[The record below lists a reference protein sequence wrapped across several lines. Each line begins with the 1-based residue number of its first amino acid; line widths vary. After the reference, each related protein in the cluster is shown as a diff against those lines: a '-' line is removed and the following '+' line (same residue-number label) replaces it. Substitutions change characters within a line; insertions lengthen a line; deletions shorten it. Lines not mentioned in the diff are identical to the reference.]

1 MLNNFI
7 LKIKRAETP
16 FYARLKQFGRAVLYL
31 QLPIPRFLDPVYKV
45 ILYFRY
51 LRYEIA
57 EKLSVAFFR
66 YPVTRMLCVS
76 VGKRFRMERI
86 PSISGNPK
94 IYIGDDVY
102 ISGTIAVIAGRVFS
116 NPELRIGNRTFIADG
131 CSFSVAK
138 SIVIGDEVLIAG
150 ECSISDY
157 SQHPLDPEKRVS
169 VVQVNPV
176 AVIQVEAD
184 EVRPVRIGNRAWLG
198 RRATILPGVTI
209 GEDAVVGACAVVTK
223 DVPPGAICVGNPGR
237 ILSRTV
243 YDPRPSSLVNV
254 D

>member
-1 MLNNFI
+1 MFINDFI

-16 FYARLKQFGRAVLYL
+16 FYARLKVTGQAVLTL
-31 QLPIPRFLDPVYKV
+31 QLPIPRFLDPVYKI

-51 LRYEIA
+51 LRYETS

-66 YPVTRMLCVS
+66 APVMRMLCVS
-76 VGKRFRMERI
+76 IGRRLRVEQI
-86 PSISGNPK
+86 PGISGSPK

-102 ISGTIAVIAGRVFS
+102 ISGTIAIMAGRILP
-116 NPELRIGNRTFIADG
+116 NPELRIGNRSFIADG
-131 CSFSVAK
+131 CQFAVAK
-138 SIVIGDEVLIAG
+138 SIEIGDDVLIAG
-150 ECSISDY
+150 GCSISDY
-157 SQHPLDPEKRVS
+157 SQHPVDPKKRVAGL
-169 VVQVNPV
+169 QVDP
-176 AVIQVEAD
+176 D

-209 GEDAVVGACAVVTK
+209 GDDAVVGACAVVTK

-243 YDPRPSSLVNV
+243 YDPKPNNLVNAEQPSLPR
-254 D
+254 

>member
-1 MLNNFI
+1 MFINDFI

-16 FYARLKQFGRAVLYL
+16 FYARLKRLGHAVLTL

-51 LRYEIA
+51 LRYEID

-66 YPVTRMLCVS
+66 YPVMRMLCVS
-76 VGKRFRMERI
+76 VGKRLRMERI
-86 PSISGNPK
+86 PAITGNPK

-102 ISGTIAVIAGRVFS
+102 ISGTIAIMAGRIFAE
-116 NPELRIGNRTFIADG
+116 PQLRIGNKSFIADG
-131 CSFSVAK
+131 CVFAVAK
-138 SIVIGDEVLIAG
+138 SIEIGDDVLIAA

-157 SQHPLDPEKRVS
+157 SQHPVDPQKRVAGLQVDPE
-169 VVQVNPV
+169 
-176 AVIQVEAD
+176 D
-184 EVRPVRIGNRAWLG
+184 VRPVRIGNRAWLG
-198 RRATILPGVTI
+198 RRSTILPGVTI
-209 GEDAVVGACAVVTK
+209 GEDAVVGASAVVTK

-243 YDPRPSSLVNV
+243 YDPRTGNLVNAE
-254 D
+254 

>member
-1 MLNNFI
+1 MFTNDFI

-16 FYARLKQFGRAVLYL
+16 FYARLKRIGHAVLTL
-31 QLPIPRFLDPVYKV
+31 QLPIPRFFDPVYRV

-51 LRYEIA
+51 LRYETT

-66 YPVTRMLCVS
+66 YPVVRMLCVS
-76 VGKRFRMERI
+76 VGKRLRI
-86 PSISGNPK
+86 EQIPGISGNPK

-102 ISGTIAVIAGRVFS
+102 ISGTIAIMAGRVFP
-116 NPELRIGNRTFIADG
+116 NPELRIGNRSFIADSCQFG
-131 CSFSVAK
+131 VAK
-138 SIVIGDEVLIAG
+138 SIEIGDDVLIAG
-150 ECSISDY
+150 GCSISDY
-157 SQHPLDPEKRVS
+157 SQHPVEPEKRVAGL
-169 VVQVNPV
+169 QVDP
-176 AVIQVEAD
+176 E

-198 RRATILPGVTI
+198 RCATILPGVTI

-243 YDPRPSSLVNV
+243 YDARPNNNNPVSAE
-254 D
+254 